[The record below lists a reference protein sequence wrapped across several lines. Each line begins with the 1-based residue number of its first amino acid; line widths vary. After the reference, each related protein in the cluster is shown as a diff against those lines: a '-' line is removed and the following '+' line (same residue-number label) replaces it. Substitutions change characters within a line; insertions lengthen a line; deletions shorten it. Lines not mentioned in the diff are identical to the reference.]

1 MTKQGTSKFFEL
13 KRERKKEKKK
23 EMEIVRLL
31 VLTYF
36 GDNKAYVLVKA
47 DVHKQGQKVN
57 IAHK

>member
-1 MTKQGTSKFFEL
+1 MLVVTKQRKTFEL

-23 EMEIVRLL
+23 EIEIVRFL

-47 DVHKQGQKVN
+47 GVHKTRAKGE
-57 IAHK
+57 HCT